1 MIKKYFLFIA
11 LITTCQ
17 VFSKGFYRN
26 LENNLNP
33 DVTQASFGLPNVN
46 TCTLF
51 INFYY
56 LDLINPFNQFR
67 CNSFFSCF
75 NHFSIKSNDLI
86 PLESIGSTTYLRKGI
101 RA

>member
-26 LENNLNP
+26 LENNLNA
-33 DVTQASFGLPNVN
+33 DVTQASFGLSNVN
-46 TCTLF
+46 TCTLL

-56 LDLINPFNQFR
+56 LDLINPFNQVR

-86 PLESIGSTTYLRKGI
+86 LLESIGSTTYLRKGI

>member
-1 MIKKYFLFIA
+1 MIKKYFLFVA
-11 LITTCQ
+11 LIANCQ

-26 LENNLNP
+26 LENNLNA
-33 DVTQASFGLPNVN
+33 DVTQVSFGHSNVN
-46 TCTLF
+46 TCTFF

-56 LDLINPFNQFR
+56 LELTNPFNQVR

-86 PLESIGSTTYLRKGI
+86 PLELIGSNTYLRKGI
-101 RA
+101 RP